1 MIQKEMLEERR
12 EELLKETKENTA
24 QMSTYLELIQLDEML
39 SRLD

>member
-1 MIQKEMLEERR
+1 MDQTATLEERR
-12 EELLKETKENTA
+12 EELLKKAKETTA

>member
-12 EELLKETKENTA
+12 EELLKEAKANTA